1 LEAAQKLAVLLNGIN
16 SSPAPFFT
24 EWKAQLQQYLI
35 TYTGMISTESEA
47 IITSAIEYCEAQD
60 LQLLLSTLIKAK
72 ACLKE
77 AASAGVKL

>member
-1 LEAAQKLAVLLNGIN
+1 
-16 SSPAPFFT
+16 
-24 EWKAQLQQYLI
+24 
-35 TYTGMISTESEA
+35 MISTESEA

-60 LQLLLSTLIKAK
+60 LQLFLSTLIKAK